1 MKIYDKK
8 GVLLSLVIRGDEIK
22 EGRNFLTDNLEE
34 VQIATF
40 NFKDKTTI
48 DNHIHLDQKREVHT
62 TSETLIILEG
72 SMEVKIFDTNEEFIE
87 RVTLGQG
94 DSISLLR
101 GGHGIEIETSCKFI
115 ETKQGPYT
123 EELDKKRF

>member
-1 MKIYDKK
+1 M
-8 GVLLSLVIRGDEIK
+8 IRGDEIK